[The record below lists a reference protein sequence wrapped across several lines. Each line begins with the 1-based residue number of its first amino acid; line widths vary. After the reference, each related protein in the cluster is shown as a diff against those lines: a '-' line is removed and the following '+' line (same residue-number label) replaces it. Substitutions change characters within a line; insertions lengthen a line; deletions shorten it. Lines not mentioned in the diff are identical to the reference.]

1 MNNKIF
7 IDFNIDLQGNAK
19 ISGNKN
25 KLWTQAYVL
34 NTQRTS
40 QYVKVTNL
48 PQGDR
53 VLQKDLSKIKSFFR
67 TKLVSNFDGLMG
79 ARNV

>member
-7 IDFNIDLQGNAK
+7 IDFNIDPQGNAK